1 MKLKNPPKKSP
12 LMKILQDTM
21 KKPVPEIEGPGNTE
35 EGESG
40 EADLMLDS
48 IGCTANV
55 VCIDQEL
62 KKIFVANAGDSRC
75 VLGAGGK
82 CIPLSFD
89 HKPECE
95 IESKRIYAAG
105 SVITEGRVD
114 GNLNLTRAFGDLK
127 YKQKKE
133 FPPEDQPITSNPDTY
148 EYPLPNDA
156 DFIIMGCDGIW
167 EKKSNEEMVEWVYAQ
182 IGNNKKNAN
191 LQQIIAEL
199 LQKECL
205 SEDHSQSN
213 GLGCDNMTAIL
224 IIFM

>member
-1 MKLKNPPKKSP
+1 MKELSEMKLSNPPKKSP

-21 KKPVPEIEGPGNTE
+21 KKPVPDGVGE
-35 EGESG
+35 ELKQLEDGESG

-55 VCIDQEL
+55 VVIDNEQ

-89 HKPECE
+89 HKPESDVE
-95 IESKRIYAAG
+95 RKRIEAAG

-127 YKQKKE
+127 YKQKKQ
-133 FPPEDQPITSNPDTY
+133 FTPEEQPITSNPDTY
-148 EYPLPNDA
+148 EYPLPEDA

-167 EKKSNEEMVEWVYAQ
+167 EKKSNEEMVDWVY
-182 IGNNKKNAN
+182 GKLGKNKKSAD
-191 LQQIIAEL
+191 LQAIITDL

-205 SEDHSQSN
+205 SEDHS
-213 GLGCDNMTAIL
+213 
-224 IIFM
+224 